1 MSISGEEVTEIAE
14 TLGLWKE
21 MFYNAKHYEAQQS
34 AHSHCYEHAGVKQPK
49 ETALLSVQN

>member
-49 ETALLSVQN
+49 ETALVSVQN